1 MLSSLL
7 SLHGIA
13 LALLAYPA
21 RPPAA
26 RLPALPW
33 PAVIIAD
40 VLVGSPPQYG
50 GMLPAML
57 GRHDNPWWLARP
69 TALLAGV
76 VLPALVPRTLKAV
89 AKLSSF
95 SVCMLFLLASAI
107 SSLAVVAVARGQVAP
122 GVRLLP
128 DAATMGD
135 TPLGILTSVLTVVS
149 GEKGWPGPRGSS
161 SKAAAG
167 RRETVPAAP
176 VLRACAAATS
186 ANSPPPTTALRYP
199 PNSPQPSHPPTCLCL
214 QSAPWPAH
222 ASSTCCPS
230 SARFGTAASPA

>member
-1 MLSSLL
+1 MAW
-7 SLHGIA
+7 HCPRA
-13 LALLAYPA
+13 LCSPCLAPFC
-21 RPPAA
+21 
-26 RLPALPW
+26 L

-40 VLVGSPPQYG
+40 VLVGSPPEYG

-69 TALLAGV
+69 AVLAALLVAV

-128 DAATMGD
+128 DAGTMGG

-149 GEKGWPGPRGSS
+149 GETWLGPRVAS
-161 SKAAAG
+161 SKAA
-167 RRETVPAAP
+167 R
-176 VLRACAAATS
+176 
-186 ANSPPPTTALRYP
+186 
-199 PNSPQPSHPPTCLCL
+199 
-214 QSAPWPAH
+214 
-222 ASSTCCPS
+222 
-230 SARFGTAASPA
+230 